1 VTGEEPKSRVGQIIR
16 KVLDSTQANIM
27 IGQLLEII
35 PYCKRKV
42 MEAIYTNGR
51 DEREVSQTYLVAT
64 KDFDEEMPMIAV
76 WTKNR

>member
-1 VTGEEPKSRVGQIIR
+1 
-16 KVLDSTQANIM
+16 M